1 MERGFRLMPHAILQ
15 ARMSSSRLPGK
26 VLRPVLG
33 EPMLGR
39 QIERLKRSQ
48 RLTGL
53 TIATSTDASDD
64 VIEAYADQIGVA
76 CFRGPLDDV
85 LGRFIGALEAAG
97 NPKTFVRLTA
107 DCPLADWRLVDACI
121 SAHEAAGADYTHNSP
136 GWTFPK
142 GLDVEVCE
150 TAALRRADREGRDAY
165 DREHVTPYI
174 YGHPELF
181 RIEAVTRDP
190 PLRFRWTVDTPED
203 FAFVTAVYEALYP
216 ANPAFT
222 SEDVLDWQ
230 ATHPDQVLPND
241 V

>member
-1 MERGFRLMPHAILQ
+1 MPHAILQ

-26 VLRPVLG
+26 VLRTVLG
-33 EPMLGR
+33 EPMIGR
-39 QIERLKRSQ
+39 QVERLRRSQ

-53 TIATSTDASDD
+53 TIATSVDTADD
-64 VIEAYADQIGVA
+64 VIEAYANQIGVA
-76 CFRGPLDDV
+76 CHRGPLDDV
-85 LGRFIGALEAAG
+85 LARFIGALEGAG

-107 DCPLADWRLVDACI
+107 DCPLADWRLLDACI
-121 SAHEAAGADYTHNSP
+121 DAHQAAGADYTHNSP

-150 TAALRRADREGRDAY
+150 SAALRRADAEGRTSY

-181 RIEAVTRDP
+181 KIEAVTRDP
-190 PLRFRWTVDTPED
+190 PLRYRWTVDTLED
-203 FAFVTAVYEALYP
+203 FAFVTAVYASLYP

-230 ATHPDQVLPND
+230 ATHPDQVLPNI

>member
-1 MERGFRLMPHAILQ
+1 MPHAILQ

-33 EPMLGR
+33 EPMIGR
-39 QIERLKRSQ
+39 QVERLRRST

-53 TIATSTDASDD
+53 TIATSVDASDD
-64 VIEAYADQIGVA
+64 VIEAYANQIGVA

-85 LGRFIGALEAAG
+85 LARFIGALEAAG
-97 NPKTFVRLTA
+97 SPKTFVRLTA
-107 DCPLADWRLVDACI
+107 DCPLADWRLLDACI
-121 SAHEAAGADYTHNSP
+121 DAHQAAGADYTYNSLN
-136 GWTFPK
+136 WTYPK

-150 TAALRRADREGRDAY
+150 TAALRRADAEGRTAY

-190 PLRFRWTVDTPED
+190 PLRYRWTVDTPED
-203 FAFVTAVYEALYP
+203 FAFVTAVYAALYP

-222 SEDVLDWQ
+222 SDDVLEWQ
-230 ATHPDQVLPND
+230 ATHPDQVLPNI

>member
-1 MERGFRLMPHAILQ
+1 MPHAILQ

-26 VLRPVLG
+26 VLRPILG
-33 EPMLGR
+33 EPMIGR
-39 QIERLKRSQ
+39 QVERLRRSE

-53 TIATSTDASDD
+53 TIATSIDASDD
-64 VIEAYADQIGVA
+64 VIEAYAGQIGVA

-85 LGRFIGALEAAG
+85 LARFIGALEAAG

-107 DCPLADWRLVDACI
+107 DCPLADWRLLDACVDA
-121 SAHEAAGADYTHNSP
+121 HQGTNADYTHNSP
-136 GWTFPK
+136 GWTYPK

-150 TAALRRADREGRDAY
+150 TAALHRADAEGRDAY

-181 RIEAVTRDP
+181 RIKAVTRDP
-190 PLRFRWTVDTPED
+190 PLRYRWTVDTPED
-203 FAFVTAVYEALYP
+203 FAFVTAVYAALYP
-216 ANPAFT
+216 ANPAFI

-230 ATHPDQVLPND
+230 ATHPDQVLPN
-241 V
+241 VV

>member
-1 MERGFRLMPHAILQ
+1 MPHAILQ

-33 EPMLGR
+33 EPMIGR
-39 QIERLKRSQ
+39 QVERLRRST

-53 TIATSTDASDD
+53 TIATSVDASDD
-64 VIEAYADQIGVA
+64 VIEAYANQIGVA

-85 LGRFIGALEAAG
+85 LARFIGALEAAG
-97 NPKTFVRLTA
+97 SPKTFVRLTA
-107 DCPLADWRLVDACI
+107 DCPLADWRLLDACI
-121 SAHEAAGADYTHNSP
+121 DAHQAVGADYTHNSP
-136 GWTFPK
+136 GWTYPK
-142 GLDVEVCE
+142 GLDVEICE
-150 TAALRRADREGRDAY
+150 TAALRRADAEGRTAY

-190 PLRFRWTVDTPED
+190 PLRYRWTVDTPED
-203 FAFVTAVYEALYP
+203 FAFVTAVYAALYP

-222 SEDVLDWQ
+222 SDDVLEWQ
-230 ATHPDQVLPND
+230 ATHPDQVLPNI

>member
-1 MERGFRLMPHAILQ
+1 MAHAILQ

-26 VLRPVLG
+26 VLRTVLG
-33 EPMLGR
+33 EPMIGR
-39 QIERLKRSQ
+39 QVERLRRSQ

-53 TIATSTDASDD
+53 TIATSVDAADD
-64 VIEAYADQIGVA
+64 VIEAYANQIGVA
-76 CFRGPLDDV
+76 CHRGPLDDV
-85 LGRFIGALEAAG
+85 LARFIGALEGAG

-107 DCPLADWRLVDACI
+107 DCPLADWRLLDACI
-121 SAHEAAGADYTHNSP
+121 DAHQAAGADYTHNSP

-150 TAALRRADREGRDAY
+150 SAALRRADAEGRTPY

-181 RIEAVTRDP
+181 KIEAVTRDP
-190 PLRFRWTVDTPED
+190 PLRYRWTVDTPED
-203 FAFVTAVYEALYP
+203 FAFVTAVYASLYP

-230 ATHPDQVLPND
+230 ATHPDQVLPNI

>member
-1 MERGFRLMPHAILQ
+1 MAHAILQ

-26 VLRPVLG
+26 VMRPLLG
-33 EPMLGR
+33 EPMIGR
-39 QIERLKRSQ
+39 QVERLRRST
-48 RLTGL
+48 RLSGL
-53 TIATSTDASDD
+53 TIATSTDRSDD
-64 VIEAYADQIGVA
+64 VIRTYAETIGVG

-107 DCPLADWRLVDACI
+107 DCPLADWRLIDHCI
-121 SAHEAAGADYTHNSP
+121 EAHAAAGADYTYNSLN
-136 GWTFPK
+136 WTYPK

-150 TAALRRADREGRDAY
+150 TAALQHADRDGQTAY

-181 RIEAVTRDP
+181 RLEAVTRTP
-190 PLRFRWTVDTPED
+190 PLRYRWTVDTPQD
-203 FAFVTAVYEALYP
+203 FAFVSAVYADLYP

-222 SEDVLDWQ
+222 SEDVLEWQ
-230 ATHPDQVLPND
+230 TTHPDQVLPNE
-241 V
+241 VV

>member
-1 MERGFRLMPHAILQ
+1 MPHAILQ

-26 VLRPVLG
+26 VLRPILG
-33 EPMLGR
+33 EPMIGR
-39 QIERLKRSQ
+39 QVERLKRSE

-64 VIEAYADQIGVA
+64 VVAAYAAEIGIG

-85 LGRFIGALEAAG
+85 LARFIGALGAAG

-121 SAHEAAGADYTHNSP
+121 AAHQAAGADYTYNSLS
-136 GWTFPK
+136 WTYPK

-150 TAALRRADREGRDAY
+150 TAALHRADAEGRTPY

-174 YGHPELF
+174 YGHPEMFKL
-181 RIEAVTRDP
+181 EAVTRDP
-190 PLRFRWTVDTPED
+190 PLRYRWTVDTPED
-203 FAFVTAVYEALYP
+203 FAFVTAVYAALYP

-222 SEDVLDWQ
+222 SEDVLEWQ

>member
-1 MERGFRLMPHAILQ
+1 MAHAILQ

-26 VLRPVLG
+26 VLAPVLG
-33 EPMLGR
+33 EPMIGR
-39 QIERLKRSQ
+39 QVERLRRAKRLS
-48 RLTGL
+48 GL
-53 TIATSTDASDD
+53 TIATSTDPSDD
-64 VIEAYADQIGVA
+64 LIEAYARQIGVD

-85 LGRFIGALEAAG
+85 LGRFIGALAAAG

-107 DCPLADWRLVDACI
+107 DCPLADWRLIDACI
-121 SAHEAAGADYTHNSP
+121 EAHAAANADYTYNSLN
-136 GWTFPK
+136 WTYPK

-150 TAALRRADREGRDAY
+150 TSALHRADREGRSAY

-181 RIEAVTRDP
+181 KLEAVTRDP
-190 PLRFRWTVDTPED
+190 PLRYRWTVDTPQD
-203 FAFVTAVYEALYP
+203 FAFVSAVYADLYP

-230 ATHPDQVLPND
+230 ATHPDQVLPNE
-241 V
+241 VV

>member
-1 MERGFRLMPHAILQ
+1 MAHAILQ

-26 VLRPVLG
+26 VMRPLLG
-33 EPMLGR
+33 EPMIGR
-39 QIERLKRSQ
+39 QVERLRRST

-53 TIATSTDASDD
+53 TIATSTEPSDD
-64 VIEAYADQIGVA
+64 VIEAYAREIGA
-76 CFRGPLDDV
+76 DCFRGPLDDV
-85 LGRFIGALEAAG
+85 LGRFVGALEAAG

-107 DCPLADWRLVDACI
+107 DCPLADWRLVDRCI
-121 SAHEAAGADYTHNSP
+121 EAHTAAEADYTCNWLN
-136 GWTFPK
+136 WTYPK

-150 TAALRRADREGRDAY
+150 TTALYRADAQARSPY

-174 YGHPELF
+174 HGNPELF
-181 RIEAVTRDP
+181 RLEAVTRDP
-190 PLRFRWTVDTPED
+190 PLRYRWTVDTPED

-230 ATHPDQVLPND
+230 ATHPDQVLPNE
-241 V
+241 VN

>member
-1 MERGFRLMPHAILQ
+1 MAHAVLQ

-26 VLRPVLG
+26 VMRPVLG
-33 EPMLGR
+33 EPMIGR
-39 QIERLKRSQ
+39 QVERLRRAT
-48 RLTGL
+48 RLSGL

-64 VIEAYADQIGVA
+64 VIEAYAGQIGVD
-76 CFRGPLDDV
+76 CFRGSLNDV
-85 LGRFIGALEAAG
+85 LGRFIGALTAAG

-107 DCPLADWRLVDACI
+107 DCPLADWRLIDRCI
-121 SAHEAAGADYTHNSP
+121 AAHAAAEADYTCNWLN
-136 GWTFPK
+136 WTYPK

-150 TAALRRADREGRDAY
+150 TAAVSRAYREGQSVY

-181 RIEAVTRDP
+181 KLEAVARDP
-190 PLRFRWTVDTPED
+190 PLRYRWTVDTPED
-203 FAFVTAVYEALYP
+203 FAFVSAVYADLYP

-230 ATHPDQVLPND
+230 ATHRDQVLPNEVD
-241 V
+241 

>member
-1 MERGFRLMPHAILQ
+1 MAHAILQ

-33 EPMLGR
+33 EPMIGR
-39 QIERLKRSQ
+39 QVERLRRAR
-48 RLTGL
+48 RLDGL

-64 VIEAYADQIGVA
+64 VIAAYARRIGVD

-85 LGRFIGALEAAG
+85 LARFIGALEAAG
-97 NPKTFVRLTA
+97 NPRTFVRLTA
-107 DCPLADWRLVDACI
+107 DCPLADWRLVDRCI
-121 SAHEAAGADYTHNSP
+121 EAHQAADADYTYNSLN
-136 GWTFPK
+136 WTFPK
-142 GLDVEVCE
+142 GLDVEVCA
-150 TAALRRADREGRDAY
+150 TAALMRAAAEGLTPY
-165 DREHVTPYI
+165 DREHVTPFI

-181 RIEAVTRDP
+181 RLEAVTRDP
-190 PLRFRWTVDTPED
+190 PLRYRWTVDTPED

-230 ATHPDQVLPND
+230 ASHPDQVLPNQ
-241 V
+241 VT

>member
-1 MERGFRLMPHAILQ
+1 MPHAILQ

-39 QIERLKRSQ
+39 QVERLRRSM

-64 VIEAYADQIGVA
+64 VIEAYAGQIGVG

-85 LGRFIGALEAAG
+85 LARFIGALAAAG
-97 NPKTFVRLTA
+97 DPKTFVRLTA
-107 DCPLADWRLVDACI
+107 DCPLADWRLVDTCI
-121 SAHEAAGADYTHNSP
+121 AAHEAAQADYTYNSLN
-136 GWTFPK
+136 WTYPK

-150 TAALRRADREGRDAY
+150 TAALHRADAEGRTPY

-174 YGHPELF
+174 YGHPKLF
-181 RIEAVTRDP
+181 KIEAVTRDP
-190 PLRFRWTVDTPED
+190 PLRYRWTVDTPAD
-203 FAFVTAVYEALYP
+203 FAFVTAVYAALYP

-222 SEDVLDWQ
+222 SEDVLEWQ

>member
-1 MERGFRLMPHAILQ
+1 MPHAILQ

-33 EPMLGR
+33 EPMIGR
-39 QIERLKRSQ
+39 QIERLKRSE

-64 VIEAYADQIGVA
+64 VIEAYANQIGVA
-76 CFRGPLDDV
+76 CHRGPLDDV

-121 SAHEAAGADYTHNSP
+121 AAHEAAGADYTHNSP
-136 GWTFPK
+136 DWTFPK

-150 TAALRRADREGRDAY
+150 TAALRRADAEGRSAY

-190 PLRFRWTVDTPED
+190 PLRYRWTVDTPED
-203 FAFVTAVYEALYP
+203 FAFVTAVYAALYP

-230 ATHPDQVLPND
+230 ATHPDQVLPN
-241 V
+241 VV